1 MSLEMRNGAADL
13 AEATTVHGSNGSYR
27 AGLSRSWEIWGP
39 NGGYLASLA
48 LRAASQLAEL
58 RRPASLN
65 CHFLSSPEFRE
76 VALEVQ
82 VLKRGR
88 RSESISVQMRQD
100 DRPILHALIRTVADA
115 PGYQHQRVSAPQ
127 APLPRDL
134 RSYQELWPD
143 DAGLRLPFWRNIEG
157 RPVDQSIDRGPRRG
171 PRLDWVRF
179 QPKACFDDVFV
190 DAARGLI
197 LLDTYGGPAASYGY
211 RDNAFIAPNLDVS
224 VWFHQ
229 FTPLS
234 EWLLI
239 EQECPIAA
247 GGLMGVNGRI
257 WDCEGRLL
265 ATGSAHLCC
274 LPADQQPR

>member
-1 MSLEMRNGAADL
+1 MPGNAADL
-13 AEATTVHGSNGSYR
+13 AESTMVEGSNGIYG
-27 AGLSRSWEIWGP
+27 AKLSRSWEIWGP
-39 NGGYLASLA
+39 NGGYLAALA
-48 LRAASQLAEL
+48 LRAAGQLAEL

-76 VALEVQ
+76 ITLEVQ

-100 DRPILHALIRTVADA
+100 DKPILQVLVRTVADA
-115 PGYQHQRVSAPQ
+115 AGYEHQTVTAPRT
-127 APLPRDL
+127 PLPNDL
-134 RSYQELWPD
+134 RSYHELWPD
-143 DAGLRLPFWRNIEG
+143 DASLRLPFWRNIEG
-157 RPVDQSIDRGPRRG
+157 RPVDQSVDRGPRPG

-197 LLDTYGGPAASYGY
+197 LLDTYGSPAANSAY

-229 FTPLS
+229 FSPSS

-239 EQECPIAA
+239 EQECPIAT
-247 GGLMGVNGRI
+247 GGLMGVNGRV
-257 WDCEGRLL
+257 WDGEGRLL

-274 LPADQQPR
+274 LPANQRPR